1 MTAPPQSVDGS
12 RRILIADDD
21 ADIRELIAIKLRGAG
36 YTLTSVADGDAAYA
50 ALDEAVRGGRPFD
63 LAVLDVTMPGRTG
76 LDVCTAV
83 KSDPS
88 SAVTRVLLLTA
99 RAQSADKEAGT
110 TAGADDYLIKPFSPR
125 ELASRVQAL
134 LARGSA

>member
-1 MTAPPQSVDGS
+1 MTALPQSVDGS

-21 ADIRELIAIKLRGAG
+21 ADICELIAIKLRGAG
-36 YTLTSVADGDAAYA
+36 HALTSVADGDAAYA
-50 ALDEAVRGGRPFD
+50 ALDAAARGGRPFD

-76 LDVCTAV
+76 LDVCAAV
-83 KSDPS
+83 KSDPA

-99 RAQSADKEAGT
+99 RAQTADLRAGT

-134 LARGSA
+134 LARDPA